1 MHLKLNGYLFPRNQ
15 RYLFETTLLLFILG
29 FVVMLLVGIL
39 GGDDMRFV
47 CYYGCLI
54 DSIGIIFWMINNL
67 KYRQLRFATYC
78 LTDKQVSMKYGE
90 NELTFQRNEKFN
102 ISIVPLNISIG
113 KAISV
118 QPFIV
123 FWRAAPPAENV
134 NPFKLIKNGSFVL
147 LPYQNDV
154 LVQVMS
160 WSCNSYIPQ
169 FPDYV
174 TNHCHIS

>member
-1 MHLKLNGYLFPRNQ
+1 MNFTLNGYLFPKNQ
-15 RYLFETTLLLFILG
+15 RYLFETALLLFVLG
-29 FVVMLLVGIL
+29 FVIVLLVGVL

-54 DSIGIIFWMINNL
+54 DSIGIIYWMVNNL

-102 ISIVPLNISIG
+102 ISIVPLNVSIG

-123 FWRAAPPAENV
+123 FWQTAPPTENV
-134 NPFKLIKNGSFVL
+134 NPFQLIKNGSFLL
-147 LPYQNDV
+147 LPYQKDV
-154 LVQVMS
+154 LEQVML
-160 WSCNSYIPQ
+160 WSCNSCIPQ
-169 FPDYV
+169 FPDCV
-174 TNHCHIS
+174 TNRHPLS